1 MNRLM
6 KTALAAALALAA
18 GVPGAARAQDAG
30 GRTATFAARQEFKVM
45 IPEGTKKVRA
55 WFAMPQEDTA
65 QTVTGFKV
73 ECPFPH
79 KVVKDSAG
87 NASVYVEVLNPD
99 VKDFALVETFTITRR
114 EIRNT
119 LDPAKAAPLTDAERS
134 AMSAELSPNQY
145 IVIDDKIR
153 ALAKEIAG
161 DEKNVVVAARKIY
174 DWVLNNIEYWVK
186 YPETKKPS
194 PVGSSEYCLASKT
207 GNCTDFH
214 SLWAALARAQGI
226 PTRIVYG
233 SFFKAELDGKDK
245 DQSYHCWPEFYVPGA
260 GWVPHDVA
268 VADIFVGDFE
278 ITKTNDEK
286 VRLTTADGYKGGDKA
301 KVEYYFGSIDERR
314 VTWSRGRDLTMSP
327 KQDGGPVNALA
338 KAYVE
343 VDGKPTG
350 EKTGDTV
357 NWSRKLTFTEKK

>member
-1 MNRLM
+1 M
-6 KTALAAALALAA
+6 KRIALAAAAALLAVPA
-18 GVPGAARAQDAG
+18 GAQDG
-30 GRTATFAARQEFKVM
+30 GGGKTATFNAKQEFKVM
-45 IPEGTKKVRA
+45 IPEGAKKVRA
-55 WFAMPQEDTA
+55 WFAMPQDDPA
-65 QTVTGFKV
+65 QAVTDFKID
-73 ECPFPH
+73 CKFPH
-79 KVVKDSAG
+79 KIVQDSAG
-87 NASVYVEVLNPD
+87 NTSVYVEIANPSE
-99 VKDFALVETFTITRR
+99 KDFGLVETFTIKRR
-114 EIRNT
+114 EIVNK
-119 LDPAKAAPLTDAERS
+119 LDPAKTTPLSDEER
-134 AMSAELSPNQY
+134 ARMKDELAPNQH
-145 IVIDDKIR
+145 IVINDQIR

-161 DEKNVVVAARKIY
+161 DEKNVVIAARKIY

-186 YPETKKPS
+186 YPETKKAS
-194 PVGSSEYCLASKT
+194 PVGSSEYCLANKT

-268 VADIFVGDFE
+268 VADIFMGDFE
-278 ITKTNDEK
+278 TTKTNDEK
-286 VRLTTADGYKGGDKA
+286 VRLTTGDGYKGADKA

-327 KQDGGPVNALA
+327 KQDAGPVNALA

-343 VDGKPTG
+343 IDGKATG

>member
-1 MNRLM
+1 MRQALLL
-6 KTALAAALALAA
+6 TALALLAGAPA
-18 GVPGAARAQDAG
+18 GAQESG
-30 GRTATFAARQEFKVM
+30 GKTATFSAKQEFKVV
-45 IPEGTKKVRA
+45 IPDGAKKVRA
-55 WFAMPQEDTA
+55 WFTMPQQNDPA
-65 QTVTGFKV
+65 QAITDWKV
-73 ECPFPH
+73 ECAFPH
-79 KVVKDSAG
+79 RVVQDSAG
-87 NASVYVEVLNPD
+87 NSSVFVEVLNPT
-99 VKDFALVETFTITRR
+99 VKDFTLVETFTVVRR
-114 EIRNT
+114 EIRNK
-119 LDPAKAAPLTDAERS
+119 LDPARSGPVSEADRSLFKEDLASNQHVVINDEIRKLAA
-134 AMSAELSPNQY
+134 
-145 IVIDDKIR
+145 
-153 ALAKEIAG
+153 EIAG

-186 YPETKKPS
+186 YPETKKAS

-233 SFFKAELDGKDK
+233 SFFKAELDGKDT
-245 DQSYHCWPEFYVPGA
+245 DQSYHCWPEFYVPQI

-278 ITKTNDEK
+278 TTKTNDEK

-301 KVEYYFGSIDERR
+301 KVDYYFGSIDERR
-314 VTWSRGRDLTMSP
+314 VTWSRGRDLTLNP

-350 EKTGDTV
+350 ERTGETV

>member
-1 MNRLM
+1 MHRFIRSGLAAAF
-6 KTALAAALALAA
+6 ALAAMAPA
-18 GVPGAARAQDAG
+18 GAQDAAG
-30 GRTATFAARQEFKVM
+30 GKSATFAAKQEFKVM
-45 IPEGTKKVRA
+45 IPSGAKRVRA
-55 WFAMPQEDTA
+55 WFTMPQEDPA
-65 QTVTGFKV
+65 QSVTGFKV
-73 ECPFPH
+73 DCKFPH
-79 KVVKDSAG
+79 RIEKDSAG
-87 NASVYVEVLNPD
+87 NTSVYVEVADPAE
-99 VKDFALVETFTITRR
+99 KEFTLVETFTIQRR
-114 EIRNT
+114 EIVHK
-119 LDPAKAAPLTDAERS
+119 LDPAKSSPLSDADRSQMKDELAA
-134 AMSAELSPNQY
+134 NQN
-145 IVIDDKIR
+145 IVINDEIR
-153 ALAKEIAG
+153 KLAEEITG
-161 DEKNVVVAARKIY
+161 GEKNVVAAARKIY

-186 YPETKKPS
+186 YPETKKAS
-194 PVGSSEYCLASKT
+194 PVGSSEYCLANKT

-245 DQSYHCWPEFYVPGA
+245 DQSYHCWPEFYVPQV

-278 ITKTNDEK
+278 TTKTNDEK
-286 VRLTTADGYKGGDKA
+286 VRLTTADGYKGADKA
-301 KVEYYFGSIDERR
+301 KVDYYFGSIDERR

-343 VDGKPTG
+343 IDGKPTG
-350 EKTGDTV
+350 EKTGDAV